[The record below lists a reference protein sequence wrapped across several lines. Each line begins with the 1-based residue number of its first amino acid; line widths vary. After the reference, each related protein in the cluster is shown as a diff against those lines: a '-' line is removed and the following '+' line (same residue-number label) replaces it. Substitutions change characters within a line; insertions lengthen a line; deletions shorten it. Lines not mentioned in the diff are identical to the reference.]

1 MATGPGH
8 SAKVYAGASAT
19 PSDDVGGCESCTDEM
34 GRDLFD
40 VTSLDDGAW
49 RRREQGLKDRSISLS
64 GVDVP
69 GDAGL
74 GAIIDNIDGTAD
86 LYVQVLP
93 DGTNGYESQ
102 MVCTSFTLSIAA
114 EGRIEYSCD
123 LVCNDSDGW
132 SDVGTP

>member
-1 MATGPGH
+1 MAGNAGH
-8 SAKVYAGASAT
+8 SAAIKAGASAS
-19 PSDDVGGCESCTDEM
+19 PSDDVGGAESCTDDL

-40 VTSLDDGAW
+40 VTAFADGSW
-49 RRREQGLKDRSISLS
+49 RRREQGLKDRSVSIS

-74 GAIIDNIDGTAD
+74 EAILDNLEGAAD
-86 LYVQVLP
+86 LHVQVLP

-102 MVCTSFTLSIAA
+102 MQCSGFTLSISA
-114 EGRIEYSCD
+114 EGRIEYNCD
-123 LVCNDSDGW
+123 LALNDADGW